1 MTERDRARLVL
12 VTLEPALVAARA
24 CMLDAHPL
32 LGDMPLYARADA
44 RDDDPEAVADEIL
57 FALDHLRDA
66 LRRYRRLTRPR

>member
-12 VTLEPALVAARA
+12 VTLEPALVAARESV
-24 CMLDAHPL
+24 LDAHPL
-32 LGDMPLYARADA
+32 LGDTPLHAHPDA

-66 LRRYRRLTRPR
+66 LRRYRRLMRSR

>member
-12 VTLEPALVAARA
+12 VALDPALLAARA
-24 CMLDAHPL
+24 SLLDAHPL
-32 LGDMPLYARADA
+32 LAEEPLLAHPDA

-66 LRRYRRLTRPR
+66 LRRYRRLTRRR